1 MHLSTR
7 MELVL
12 LGLFI
17 LFCQWGCRT
26 AQTEISGTPVIEKT
40 FTQGYDEVWEALV
53 EVMDE
58 ELMLPIKIKDRER
71 GLIQTDWISV
81 IRIRGTLRWH
91 MKVFLDGDDSS
102 TAARVFVRVEEP
114 TSAKEDVGKMK
125 TKKGEIKT
133 GWSLSK
139 ESIPEA
145 HGILETL
152 SLKLGE

>member
-7 MELVL
+7 KELFL

-26 AQTEISGTPVIEKT
+26 AQTEISGTPVMEKT
-40 FTQGYDEVWEALV
+40 FTHGYDEVWEALE

-58 ELMLPIKIKDRER
+58 ELMLPIKIKDKGK

-91 MKVFLDGDDSS
+91 MKVFLEGDDNS
-102 TAARVFVRVEEP
+102 TTARVFIRVEEP
-114 TSAKEDVGKMK
+114 TSVKEDVGNMK
-125 TKKGEIKT
+125 TKQGEIKT
-133 GWSLSK
+133 GWSLST
-139 ESIPEA
+139 ENIPEA
-145 HGILETL
+145 NDILETL

>member
-1 MHLSTR
+1 M
-7 MELVL
+7 
-12 LGLFI
+12 
-17 LFCQWGCRT
+17 
-26 AQTEISGTPVIEKT
+26 EKT
-40 FTQGYDEVWEALV
+40 FTHGYDEVWEVLD

-58 ELMLPIKIKDRER
+58 ELMLPIKLRDKEK

-91 MKVFLDGDDSS
+91 MKVFLDGDDNS
-102 TAARVFVRVEEP
+102 TTARVFVRVEEP

-145 HGILETL
+145 NDILDTL
-152 SLKLGE
+152 SLRLGE

>member
-1 MHLSTR
+1 

-81 IRIRGTLRWH
+81 IRIRGTLRWYL
-91 MKVFLDGDDSS
+91 KILID
-102 TAARVFVRVEEP
+102 
-114 TSAKEDVGKMK
+114 
-125 TKKGEIKT
+125 KGENQT
-133 GWSLSK
+133 D
-139 ESIPEA
+139 E
-145 HGILETL
+145 
-152 SLKLGE
+152 

>member
-7 MELVL
+7 KELFL
-12 LGLFI
+12 LGLFL

-26 AQTEISGTPVIEKT
+26 AQTEISGTPVMEKT
-40 FTQGYDEVWEALV
+40 FAQGYDEVWEALK

-58 ELMLPIKIKDRER
+58 ELMLPIKIKDKDR

-81 IRIRGTLRWH
+81 IRIRGTLRWYV
-91 MKVFLDGDDSS
+91 KIYLEGDDNS

-114 TSAKEDVGKMK
+114 TSAKEDVGTMK
-125 TKKGEIKT
+125 TKQGEIKT

-139 ESIPEA
+139 EKIPETND
-145 HGILETL
+145 ILDTL

>member
-1 MHLSTR
+1 MHLLTR
-7 MELVL
+7 KKLFL

-17 LFCQWGCRT
+17 LFCQGGCRT
-26 AQTEISGTPVIEKT
+26 AQTEISGTPAITKT
-40 FTQGYDEVWEALV
+40 FTQGYDEVWETLE
-53 EVMDE
+53 EVMVE
-58 ELMLPIKIKDRER
+58 ELMFPIRIKDKDR

-81 IRIRGTLRWH
+81 IRIRGTLRWYV
-91 MKVFLDGDDSS
+91 KVFLEEDDNK

-114 TSAKEDVGKMK
+114 TSTKENVGKMK

-139 ESIPEA
+139 ETIPEA
-145 HGILETL
+145 NDILDTL

>member
-1 MHLSTR
+1 M
-7 MELVL
+7 
-12 LGLFI
+12 
-17 LFCQWGCRT
+17 
-26 AQTEISGTPVIEKT
+26 EKT
-40 FTQGYDEVWEALV
+40 FTQGYDEVWEALK

-58 ELMLPIKIKDRER
+58 ELMLPIKIKDKDR

-81 IRIRGTLRWH
+81 IRIRGTLRWYV
-91 MKVFLDGDDSS
+91 KIYLEGDDNS

-114 TSAKEDVGKMK
+114 TSAKEDVGTMK

-139 ESIPEA
+139 EKIPETND
-145 HGILETL
+145 ILDTL

>member
-1 MHLSTR
+1 M
-7 MELVL
+7 
-12 LGLFI
+12 

-26 AQTEISGTPVIEKT
+26 AQTEISGTPVMEKT
-40 FTQGYDEVWEALV
+40 FTHGYDEVWEVLD

-58 ELMLPIKIKDRER
+58 ELMLPIKLRDKEK

-81 IRIRGTLRWH
+81 IRLRGTLRWH
-91 MKVFLDGDDSS
+91 MKVFLDGDDNS
-102 TAARVFVRVEEP
+102 TTARVFVRVEEP

-145 HGILETL
+145 NDILDTL
-152 SLKLGE
+152 SLRLGE